1 MVRREAVINSQ
12 LRRQFTIYVIGNQT
26 KPGLLESLHQQGYA
40 TLHFQEFTEAFSEI
54 LSHPPHII
62 LFSSISGNLE
72 HEQEWIKLKTHLP
85 ETHFF
90 VSLPWDKKDLAK
102 DYYDMGFEAVLYEPT
117 SEIEL
122 CKQLDR
128 ALAYDLLVYKKEKEQ
143 PVVADTKKFFKCQS
157 VDQLVGEYFNYEAQS
172 TSRIVFL
179 KYFSIR
185 RTLVVQSTQGFQQ
198 QSFQGMGIDFNKSSN
213 GFQTRQLEKPAQ
225 IGLVK
230 DFVKSVFRTETFW
243 ARPIECLNE
252 FYGVLIYLEPETP
265 QEFSEQRNS
274 GLECFDQALK
284 SLELEKRY
292 HSAMNKDVSTDV
304 MSRAQLLVRL
314 EEEVSRSR
322 RLNLPTSLLVI
333 RVDAY
338 QKVMSQLGLMDSEIV
353 MRAVAKI
360 LAKHIR
366 VNDLLG
372 RLGPDEFGLILA
384 HTPLTGAMIK
394 ADRLRRTLESGDFS
408 RVIKDFSKITVTV
421 TVSEYPSHCRDSFEL
436 LLSAQETLDEVRNQS
451 NLVHVAQAPEG
462 FVPDFAQQ

>member
-1 MVRREAVINSQ
+1 MINSQ
-12 LRRQFTIYVIGNQT
+12 LRRQFTIYVIGRQT
-26 KPGLLESLHQQGYA
+26 KPDLLESLRRQGYA
-40 TLHFQEFTEAFSEI
+40 TLFFQEFTEAFSEI

-62 LFSSISGNLE
+62 LFANVSGDLE
-72 HEQEWIKLKTHLP
+72 YEQEWLKLKTHLP

-90 VSLPWDKKDLAK
+90 VLLPWDKKALAEA
-102 DYYDMGFEAVLYEPT
+102 YYEMGFEAVVYEPT
-117 SEIEL
+117 TEIEL
-122 CKQLDR
+122 TKQLDR
-128 ALAYDLLVYKKEKEQ
+128 ALSYDLLVYKKEKEQ
-143 PVVADTKKFFKCQS
+143 PVTTDIKKLFQCKS
-157 VDQLVGEYFNYEAQS
+157 MDHLIGEYFNYESQS
-172 TSRIVFL
+172 ASKIVFL
-179 KYFSIR
+179 KYFAIR

-198 QSFQGMGIDFNKSSN
+198 QSFQGMGIDFNKSGG
-213 GFQTRQLEKPAQ
+213 GFQTRQLENPAD
-225 IGLVK
+225 ISLVK
-230 DFVKSVFRTETFW
+230 DFVKSVFRTDAFW
-243 ARPIECLNE
+243 ARPISCLNE
-252 FYGVLIYLEPETP
+252 FYGVLIFLESDTAPEW
-265 QEFSEQRNS
+265 SDQRTS
-274 GLECFDQALK
+274 ALEAFDQALK
-284 SLELEKRY
+284 TIELEKRY
-292 HSAMNKDVSTDV
+292 HSSLSKDISTDV

-338 QKVMSQLGLMDSEIV
+338 QKVMNQLGLMDSEIV

-384 HTPLTGAMIK
+384 HTPLNGAMIK

-408 RVIKDFSKITVTV
+408 RVIKDFSKITVTI

-451 NLVHVAQAPEG
+451 NLVHVTQAPEG
-462 FVPDFAQQ
+462 FVPDFAHQ

>member
-1 MVRREAVINSQ
+1 MVNSQ
-12 LRRQFTIYVIGNQT
+12 LRRQFTIYVIGRQT
-26 KPGLLESLHQQGYA
+26 KPELLDSLRQQGYA
-40 TLHFQEFTEAFSEI
+40 ILFFQEFTEAFSEI

-62 LFSSISGNLE
+62 LFASVSGDLE
-72 HEQEWIKLKTHLP
+72 YEQEWVKLKTHLP

-90 VSLPWDKKDLAK
+90 VLLPWERKDTAEA
-102 DYYDMGFEAVLYEPT
+102 YYKMGFEAVIYEPS
-117 SEIEL
+117 SEVEMSQ
-122 CKQLDR
+122 QLDR
-128 ALAYDLLVYKKEKEQ
+128 ALTYDLLVYKKEKER
-143 PVVADTKKFFKCQS
+143 PAVTDTKKFFQCKTI
-157 VDQLVGEYFNYEAQS
+157 DQLVTEYFNFEEQS
-172 TSRIVFL
+172 SSRIVFL

-185 RTLVVQSTQGFQQ
+185 RTLVVQNTQGFQQ
-198 QSFQGMGIDFNKSSN
+198 QSFQGMGIDFNKSGAS
-213 GFQTRQLEKPAQ
+213 FQTRQLESPAD
-225 IGLVK
+225 IPLIK
-230 DFVKSVFRTETFW
+230 EFVKSVFRADTFW
-243 ARPIECLNE
+243 ARPIACLNE

-265 QEFSEQRNS
+265 EAFKEQRLS
-274 GLECFDQALK
+274 GLEAFDQALK
-284 SLELEKRY
+284 MNELEKRY
-292 HSAMNKDVSTDV
+292 HSSMNKDISTDV

-338 QKVMSQLGLMDSEIV
+338 QKVMTQLGLMDSEIV

-372 RLGPDEFGLILA
+372 RLGPDEFGLVLA
-384 HTPLTGAMIK
+384 HTPLNGSMIK

-408 RVIKDFSKITVTV
+408 RVINDFPKITVTI

>member
-1 MVRREAVINSQ
+1 MINAQ
-12 LRRQFTIYVIGNQT
+12 LRRQFTIYIIGQQN
-26 KPGLLESLHQQGYA
+26 PELLASLRQQGYA
-40 TLHFQEFTEAFSEI
+40 TFFFQELTEAFSEI

-62 LFSSISGNLE
+62 LFGNATGNLE
-72 HEQEWIKLKTHLP
+72 QEKEWVKLKTHLP

-90 VSLPWDKKDLAK
+90 VMLPWQKKESAK
-102 DYYDMGFEAVLYEPT
+102 DYYEMGFEAVIYEPT
-117 SEIEL
+117 TDFEL
-122 CKQLDR
+122 AKQLDR

-143 PVVADTKKFFKCQS
+143 PTEVFDTKKFFQCKAL
-157 VDQLVGEYFNYEAQS
+157 DQLVQEYFDYES
-172 TSRIVFL
+172 KSSSRVVFL
-179 KYFSIR
+179 KYFSMR
-185 RTLVVQSTQGFQQ
+185 RTLVVQNTQGFQQ
-198 QSFQGMGIDFNKSSN
+198 QSFQGMGIDFNKATN
-213 GFQTRQLEKPAQ
+213 GFQTRQLENPAE
-225 IGLVK
+225 IPLVK
-230 DFVKSVFRTETFW
+230 DFVKSVFRAETFW
-243 ARPIECLNE
+243 ARPISCLNE
-252 FYGVLIYLEPETP
+252 FQGVFIYLEPETP
-265 QEFSEQRNS
+265 EAFIEQRQS
-274 GLECFDQALK
+274 GLDAFDYALK
-284 SLELEKRY
+284 TIELEKRY
-292 HSAMNKDVSTDV
+292 HLSMTKDTSTDV
-304 MSRAQLLVRL
+304 LSRAQLLVRL

-338 QKVMSQLGLMDSEIV
+338 QEIMKQLGLMDSEIV

-384 HTPLTGAMIK
+384 HTPLSGAMIK

-408 RVIKDFSKITVTV
+408 RVIRDFAKITVTV

-451 NLVHVAQAPEG
+451 NLVHVTQAPEG